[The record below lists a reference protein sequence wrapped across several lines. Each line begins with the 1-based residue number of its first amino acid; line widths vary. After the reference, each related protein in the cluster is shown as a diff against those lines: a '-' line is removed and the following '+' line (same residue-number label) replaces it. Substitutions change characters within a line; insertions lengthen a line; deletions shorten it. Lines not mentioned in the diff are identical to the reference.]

1 MIRTA
6 FNTISKY
13 QEYIFNALTVTLSYG
28 HLEATNNIIKSLK
41 RTEHGYTNFRR
52 LRLRT
57 RYILLSKIRQIR
69 NIDLYIFHK
78 KKSYKKIKSHGKKI
92 CRSIFAY

>member
-13 QEYIFNALTVTLSYG
+13 QEYISNALTVTLSYG

-78 KKSYKKIKSHGKKI
+78 KKSSEKIKSLSKKI